1 MFVYAFIFLGLWGVL
16 ATDENCSDQ
25 RLHGCFPDR
34 GDVASFPGTE
44 EELRQLCSY
53 LRNGV
58 RCLENVKEDCGLESH
73 DQERMEIVGDFTR
86 AICQEGSR
94 LYTNIVENLAC
105 LKERIEND
113 FGLCRTMTINN
124 LMSLHEHLEDRRSPK
139 SPDRL
144 HQFYSCLYVSLEGNC
159 FLVQAFKKCGVDAK
173 DTALEVLDRA
183 GIYIEQCPTSLRLE
197 IEEMLEILALGNRD
211 DIFVKDLL
219 V

>member
-1 MFVYAFIFLGLWGVL
+1 MRIPIVLEVL
-16 ATDENCSDQ
+16 ARDENCSDQ

-34 GDVASFPGTE
+34 GDAASFPGTE

-58 RCLENVKEDCGLESH
+58 RCLEDVKEDCGLESH

-113 FGLCRTMTINN
+113 FGLCRTITINN
-124 LMSLHEHLEDRRSPK
+124 LMSLHEHLEDK
-139 SPDRL
+139 SKKAQTDFVNFTL
-144 HQFYSCLYVSLEGNC
+144 VCMSLSKET
-159 FLVQAFKKCGVDAK
+159 AFSFKLSRNVE
-173 DTALEVLDRA
+173 LMPRMLL
-183 GIYIEQCPTSLRLE
+183 LRFWIGQE
-197 IEEMLEILALGNRD
+197 FI
-211 DIFVKDLL
+211 
-219 V
+219 